1 MSGDAYV
8 DIPTD
13 ESFVK
18 ALRTEVGLLDA
29 GKVTVM
35 NINRY

>member
-8 DIPTD
+8 DIPAD
-13 ESFVK
+13 ESFVQ

-29 GKVTVM
+29 GKITTV
-35 NINRY
+35 NVKRY